1 MDQKSVIH
9 RIGSALRKAWK
20 PSLQTTRFLLSVMIP
35 VSLGVLILEKTGLL
49 FEISR
54 FVTPF
59 MHLLGLHGESSLVVL
74 SAMFMNNYSAI
85 AVIETLHLPLR
96 EITILAV
103 MCLIAH
109 NLIVESTVMKKTG
122 SSVTKMV
129 LLRIS
134 TALIAAWILNYILP
148 AGFGASKIQTI
159 SETITAPQ
167 PLNIQD
173 IPQILKV
180 WALQTGNLILKI
192 VILISLLMVAQKLME
207 EFGLLEFLGK
217 ITGPFMRLLG
227 LPPST
232 GFLWIVANT
241 LGLAYGSA
249 IMIERAESGKLSL
262 SEGDLFNHHV
272 GISHS
277 LLEDTLLF
285 MAIGVPL
292 FWAVVPRFILAII
305 IVWLERGRLIL
316 FRKSFQVGTL

>member
-9 RIGSALRKAWK
+9 RFFSALGKAWK
-20 PSLQTTRFLLSVMIP
+20 PSLQTIHFLLSVMIP
-35 VSLGVLILEKTGLL
+35 VSLAVLALDKTGLL
-49 FEISR
+49 FVASR
-54 FVTPF
+54 LLDPL
-59 MHLLGLHGESSLVVL
+59 MHILGLPGESSLVFL
-74 SAMFMNNYSAI
+74 SALLLNIYSAI
-85 AVIETLHLPLR
+85 AVIGTLQLSLR

-109 NLIVESTVMKKTG
+109 NLIVESTVMRKTG
-122 SSVTKMV
+122 SSATKMV
-129 LLRIS
+129 FLRIF
-134 TALIAAWILNYILP
+134 TALVAAFLLNYILP
-148 AGFGASKIQTI
+148 AGFGASKIPGVAASFT
-159 SETITAPQ
+159 PPP
-167 PLNIQD
+167 PLHLQD
-173 IPQILKV
+173 IPLILET
-180 WALQTGNLILKI
+180 WALQMGKLIIKI
-192 VILISLLMVAQKLME
+192 VILVSVLMAVQKVME
-207 EFGLLEFLGK
+207 EFGLLELLGK

-232 GFLWIVANT
+232 GFLWIVANII
-241 LGLAYGSA
+241 GLAYGSA
-249 IMIERAESGKLSL
+249 IMIERVETGKLSL

-305 IVWLERGRLIL
+305 VVWLERGRRIL